1 MKFLFGLLLAT
12 AVCVLP
18 VSCSLAPAPV
28 IPSAP
33 ASLESVASSSL
44 IDGLSDP
51 SRTLWL
57 HSIHPWEG
65 ESDGTLAADERAA
78 YGEIAGG
85 VVGGYTILG
94 SVALDPNQRVA
105 LLTALYRGIAEGP
118 DYSAECFEPRHVLAI
133 DGIDEVLVI
142 CFECNKLLVWN
153 GEPIDTVSLSTA
165 QRDHF
170 NRVLD
175 AAKIPR
181 SQPIV
186 PDEIED
192 EGDDGDDTE
201 DDGFSVGG

>member
-18 VSCSLAPAPV
+18 VGCSLAPAPA

-33 ASLESVASSSL
+33 ALLASVASSSL
-44 IDGLSDP
+44 IGGLSDP

-65 ESDGTLAADERAA
+65 ESDGTLEVDERAA

-85 VVGGYTILG
+85 VVAGYTILG

-118 DYSAECFEPRHVLAI
+118 DYAAECFEPRHVLAI
-133 DGIDEVLVI
+133 DGIDEALVI

-153 GEPIDTVSLSTA
+153 GEPIDTVSVSTA

-175 AAKIPR
+175 DAKIPR
-181 SQPIV
+181 NHPIV
-186 PDEIED
+186 PEET
-192 EGDDGDDTE
+192 ENEWDDDDTE
-201 DDGFSVGG
+201 DDDFSVGG